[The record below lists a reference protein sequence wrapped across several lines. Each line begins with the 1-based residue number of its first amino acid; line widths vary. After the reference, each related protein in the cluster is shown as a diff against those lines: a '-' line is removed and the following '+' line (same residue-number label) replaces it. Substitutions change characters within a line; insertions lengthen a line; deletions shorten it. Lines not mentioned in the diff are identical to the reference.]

1 MSESSVR
8 HIRLTP
14 SFVRCVKRLVK
25 RNPSLGGELRETI
38 ESLGADMHSPS
49 LRSHRLKGELIG
61 CWACRVNH
69 GIRIVFELGSV
80 QTIDG
85 FTAETIVLLAVGSH
99 DAVY

>member
-1 MSESSVR
+1 MNESSAR

-14 SFVRCVKRLVK
+14 SFVRCAKRLVK
-25 RNPSLGGELRETI
+25 RNPGLARLLRETI

-61 CWACRVNH
+61 CWACRVTH
-69 GIRIVFELGSV
+69 GIRIVFELGSA

-85 FTAETIVLLAVGSH
+85 VTAETIVLLAVGSH

>member
-1 MSESSVR
+1 
-8 HIRLTP
+8 
-14 SFVRCVKRLVK
+14 
-25 RNPSLGGELRETI
+25 
-38 ESLGADMHSPS
+38 MHSPS

-69 GIRIVFELGSV
+69 GIRIVFELGSA